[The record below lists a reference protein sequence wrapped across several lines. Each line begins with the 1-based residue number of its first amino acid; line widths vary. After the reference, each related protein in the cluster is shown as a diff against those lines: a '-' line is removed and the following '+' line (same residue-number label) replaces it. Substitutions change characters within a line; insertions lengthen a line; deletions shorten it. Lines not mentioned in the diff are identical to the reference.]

1 MQASAGDITID
12 CRTGAIAGA
21 TALEW
26 LALKFIGL
34 SARILEPVHRFG
46 LSRIVRAVGYLVGS
60 SKGMVFQLAEDSR
73 MRTPFCDPYWTPL
86 VVPNMLYRLNLT
98 KIVEGFRDIDFGF
111 IDGGANYGC
120 WSILVSGWKGN
131 AKPALAV
138 EAASDTF
145 GRLAEN
151 CSLNG
156 NRFRIL
162 NRAISDRSGDT
173 VLIYGDRHE
182 ARSILPDDASSAPVS
197 ECLTISLD
205 DLLQD
210 TALAGVSRFVVKLD
224 IEGMETQAM
233 QAASALLRKDAVFIY
248 EDHGSDRTHHTTA
261 TVLEKIG
268 LRVFWL
274 GDGNAREIS
283 DPAGLDAIKASRR
296 YGYDLAAT
304 RSPFWIEKLE
314 AMVSQRSTGR
324 VSYAG

>member
-1 MQASAGDITID
+1 MQAGAGDITID

-21 TALEW
+21 SAVEL
-26 LALKFIGL
+26 LALRFIRL
-34 SARILEPVHRFG
+34 AAQILEPVHRFG
-46 LSRIVRAVGYLVGS
+46 LSRIVRAVGFLVGS
-60 SKGMVFQLAEDSR
+60 PKGMVFELAEDSR
-73 MRTPFCDPYWTPL
+73 MRTPFCDPYWTAL

-98 KIVEGFRDIDFGF
+98 KIVESFRDIDFGF

-120 WSILVSGWKGN
+120 WSILVSGWRGN

-145 GRLAEN
+145 RHLADN

-156 NRFRIL
+156 NRFAVL
-162 NRAISDRSGDT
+162 NRAISDRSGEK

-182 ARSILPDDASSAPVS
+182 ARSILPDNVSAAPVN
-197 ECLTISLD
+197 ECETVSLD
-205 DLLQD
+205 DLMQD
-210 TALAGVSRFVVKLD
+210 ASLAGISRFVVKLD

-233 QAASALLRKDAVFIY
+233 QSASTLLKVDTVFIY
-248 EDHGSDRTHHTTA
+248 EDHGSDPTHNTTA
-261 TVLEKIG
+261 TVLGKIG

-274 GDGNAREIS
+274 GDGNAREIAE
-283 DPAGLDAIKASRR
+283 PAGLDAIKASRR

-314 AMVSQRSTGR
+314 AIVSQRSTGR
-324 VSYAG
+324 VSHAG